1 MLKIRLRRMGKRHQ
15 PFFRVVVSDSRRTPI
30 ASAVE
35 ELGYYNPRPTPPD
48 LKLDV
53 ERLRYWQD
61 NGALLSPTVKKL
73 VHRIERGELEA
84 VLPSADDTGE
94 AKAASEEKA
103 ASEKKA
109 ASDKK
114 AEKAEKKAAAKEDE
128 QEKQETKAAAKKD
141 DAGDEPEA
149 EKAEAAEK
157 AEGSDEGEEE

>member
-94 AKAASEEKA
+94 AKAASE
-103 ASEKKA
+103 KKA